1 MKNFAHFEEA
11 KENIQ
16 SPEKGQDSQTSSNV
30 DSPPVELVNP
40 ALAFR
45 PVWLQE
51 KVPMNL
57 ETGGNNVCQKHT
69 ICYISLIGN
78 IEREPGISV
87 WIQ

>member
-30 DSPPVELVNP
+30 DSSPVELVNP

-51 KVPMNL
+51 KVAMNL
-57 ETGGNNVCQKHT
+57 ETGGSNVCQKHT
-69 ICYISLIGN
+69 ICSIFPIKD
-78 IEREPGISV
+78 I
-87 WIQ
+87 